1 MWLQAFII
9 GITGVLCVWMRD
21 VRFVCVL
28 LVICIGILFFLQ
40 LFSERKRDK
49 QLMELISYLSA
60 VQDNLSLPEIKKM
73 KEGQLGILQSEI
85 YKVVALLREAYSEEA
100 KEKRYMAD
108 MLSDISH
115 QIKTPIAAITIMTDL
130 LEESELSEE
139 SRLEYAAKIDKQV
152 NRITWLIRNLLTLS
166 QLEAGV
172 LELKVQRVN
181 LCDLFEKVR
190 ESFDLMAEVKGVSL
204 EINVNSDIWFL
215 CDEHW
220 TIEAFSNVVKNCIEH
235 TPEGGKVMVQTSQDN
250 LATHICISDNG
261 EGIEKEHLPHIFERF
276 YKASNTSNTSIG
288 IGLSMTKQI
297 VLKQNGSISVKSEK
311 GKGTEF
317 YIKMYR
323 VETC

>member
-1 MWLQAFII
+1 MWPQVLII
-9 GITGVLCVWMRD
+9 GITGVLCVWVRD
-21 VRFVCVL
+21 VQFICVL
-28 LVICIGILFFLQ
+28 LVICIGILFFFQ
-40 LFSERKRDK
+40 FFSERKRDK
-49 QLMELISYLSA
+49 QLMELISYLSD

-73 KEGQLGILQSEI
+73 KEGQFGILQSEI
-85 YKVVALLREAYSEEA
+85 YKVVALLRESYSEEA

-130 LEESELSEE
+130 LEASELSEE
-139 SRLEYAAKIDKQV
+139 NRLEYAAKIDKQV

-181 LCDLFEKVR
+181 LYDLFEKVR
-190 ESFDLMAEVKGVSL
+190 ETFDLMAEVKGVSL
-204 EINVNSDIWFL
+204 EINVNPDIWFL

-220 TIEAFSNVVKNCIEH
+220 TIEACSNVVKNCIEH
-235 TPEGGKVMVQTSQDN
+235 TPEGGKVMVQAFQDN

-261 EGIEKEHLPHIFERF
+261 EGIEQEHLPHIFERF
-276 YKASNTSNTSIG
+276 YIASNTSNTSIG

-323 VETC
+323 VK